1 MMILPRAIL
10 WSVFLLVYTYAF
22 AQEGLRPEEVMRLSK
37 LQKEIRGTYQIQML
51 GTRKQP
57 AVPLELIQQIEN
69 NRKENEVSYINYC
82 SDYRIMVLPR
92 NRISSDSFIPIQ
104 PITFISL
111 NEIDQ

>member
-1 MMILPRAIL
+1 MIASRAIL
-10 WSVFLLVYTYAF
+10 GFSFLLIAAPSF
-22 AQEGLRPEEVMRLSK
+22 GQEGLQPEKVVALTK

-57 AVPLELIQQIEN
+57 VIPLELIQQIEN

-92 NRISSDSFIPIQ
+92 NIISSESFIPVK

-111 NEIDQ
+111 DETDQ